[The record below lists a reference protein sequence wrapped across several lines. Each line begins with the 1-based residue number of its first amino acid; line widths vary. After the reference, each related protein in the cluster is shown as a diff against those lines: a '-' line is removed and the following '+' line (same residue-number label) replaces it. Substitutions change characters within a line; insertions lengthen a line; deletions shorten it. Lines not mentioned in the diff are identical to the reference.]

1 MPHFKSCHR
10 NAIFQARFQPDSYP
24 MGSSHIKGIGEAQR
38 IELGL
43 ATHQAT
49 QVLRLGPERWS
60 IWIWMGP
67 QLSTEDVG

>member
-1 MPHFKSCHR
+1 MPFFK
-10 NAIFQARFQPDSYP
+10 PDSSQIP
-24 MGSSHIKGIGEAQR
+24 AGSMGSSHIKGIGEAQR

-67 QLSTEDVG
+67 RFSTEDVG

>member
-1 MPHFKSCHR
+1 
-10 NAIFQARFQPDSYP
+10 